1 MTRLDE
7 IVKRTRASL
16 PQRKREAPL
25 SGLERTASARPP
37 ARDLAV
43 ALGGSGVALIAEIK
57 RASPS
62 RGLIRDGFDVVDL
75 ARTYAASG
83 AAAISVLTEQDFFHG
98 SLADLA
104 AVADEHVGD
113 RPALLRK
120 DFIVDPYQ
128 VVESRAYGADS
139 LLLIAATLP
148 SDLLGSLLGLSHGLG
163 MRCLVEVHDEA
174 DLEVALRC
182 DARVIGINNRD
193 LGSFQVD
200 LATFERLR
208 PLVPAGRLVVAESG
222 IRNRA
227 DVERLARC
235 GLDAILVGEALMRAP
250 DAGAKARELL
260 CTA

>member
-7 IVKRTRASL
+7 IVERTCASL
-16 PQRKREAPL
+16 EERKRAMPYAV
-25 SGLERTASARPP
+25 LERMAGDRPP

-43 ALGGSGVALIAEIK
+43 ELGGRGIALIAEIK

-62 RGLIRDGFDVVDL
+62 RGLIRDGFDVVEQ

-83 AAAISVLTEQDFFHG
+83 AAAISILTEQDFFHG
-98 SLADLA
+98 CLADLA
-104 AVADEHVGD
+104 AVADAFGNE

-139 LLLIAATLP
+139 LLLIAALLP
-148 SDLLGSLLGLSHGLG
+148 LSLLRELLGLSHGLG

-174 DLEVALRC
+174 ELEVALRC
-182 DARVIGINNRD
+182 DARIVGINNRD
-193 LGSFQVD
+193 LRSFQVD

-208 PLVPAGRLVVAESG
+208 PLVPPGLLVVAESG
-222 IRNRA
+222 IRERA

-235 GLDAILVGEALMRAP
+235 GLDAVLVGEALMRAA
-250 DAGAKARELL
+250 DAAAKARELR
-260 CTA
+260 CVA

>member
-16 PQRKREAPL
+16 PQRKRETPL
-25 SGLERTASARPP
+25 SGLERMASARPP
-37 ARDLAV
+37 VRDLAR
-43 ALGGSGVALIAEIK
+43 ALGGRGIALIAEIK

-83 AAAISVLTEQDFFHG
+83 AGAISILTEHEFFRG

-104 AVADEHVGD
+104 AVADGLGNG

-139 LLLIAATLP
+139 LLLIAATLAP
-148 SDLLGSLLGLSHGLG
+148 RLLRELLDLSHGLG
-163 MRCLVEVHDEA
+163 MRCLVEVHAEDE
-174 DLEVALRC
+174 LSVALES
-182 DARVIGINNRD
+182 DARIIGINNRD
-193 LGSFQVD
+193 LKTFEVD

-208 PLVPAGRLVVAESG
+208 PLIPEGRLVVAESG
-222 IRNRA
+222 IHRRA

-235 GLDAILVGEALMRAP
+235 GVDAILVGEALMRSP
-250 DAGAKARELL
+250 DAGVKARELL
-260 CTA
+260 CAA